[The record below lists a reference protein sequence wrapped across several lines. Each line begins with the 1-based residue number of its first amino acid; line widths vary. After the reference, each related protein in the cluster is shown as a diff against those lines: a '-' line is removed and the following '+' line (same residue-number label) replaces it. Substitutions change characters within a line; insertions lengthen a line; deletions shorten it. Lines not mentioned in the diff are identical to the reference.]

1 MTRDRGMVMI
11 LVHKSRKIKLFPQDK
26 NYLLKE
32 AMFVQKDDL
41 LHHLV
46 NTVKEYYQKVHNPLG
61 LIDDTITKITNSKIS
76 VKKLSEF
83 YDDLAGIYR
92 YKHGY
97 NQLEI
102 NFDGIDHFEKFKLE
116 WNKKFKEW
124 ILDFCAYKP
133 FLKAVL
139 EVSIFYPE
147 HQKAELAN
155 SRFKVILAHFFELK
169 VYKYKGI
176 NEFKV
181 A

>member
-1 MTRDRGMVMI
+1 MI
-11 LVHKSRKIKLFPQDK
+11 LVHQSRKNILFPQDK

-61 LIDDTITKITNSKIS
+61 LIDDTITKITNSQIS

-92 YKHGY
+92 YKYGY

-116 WNKKFKEW
+116 WNNKFKQW
-124 ILDFCAYKP
+124 ILNFCTYKP

-139 EVSIFYPE
+139 EAAIFYPE
-147 HQKAELAN
+147 HQKAELAS

-176 NEFKV
+176 NEFRV